1 MRCAGAWQV
10 IGIDLI
16 SSRLAIAAQC
26 GIDTQINLT
35 QTQVTDQIKHL
46 TGDTGCQWRLKPPEP
61 DYWHCSLKNCC
72 SVG

>member
-26 GIDTQINLT
+26 GMDTQINLT
-35 QTQVTDQIKHL
+35 QTKVKDQIKHL
-46 TGDTGCQWRLKPPEP
+46 T
-61 DYWHCSLKNCC
+61 
-72 SVG
+72 